1 MMPGKGPMMGMGHGP
16 RGARMRLRAERIA
29 ALEEKEKSGSLTED
43 EKAELDKARKTRAR
57 FQQLKKKHDERVKSR
72 AERRREDKRKAMMGF
87 PDFKRRPGAVEEF
100 KKHARRVAHLQRARD
115 VAQAA
120 GKDDLVA
127 RIDAL
132 VAKEQARHERWLQH
146 HRAPQGGPQ
155 SGKGGN
161 P

>member
-1 MMPGKGPMMGMGHGP
+1 M
-16 RGARMRLRAERIA
+16 RMRVQRITD
-29 ALEEKEKSGSLTED
+29 LEEKEKSGSLTDD

-57 FQQLKKKHDERVKSR
+57 FEQLKQKHDERVKDR
-72 AERRREDKRKAMMGF
+72 AERRRADKRKAMMGF
-87 PDFKRRPGAVEEF
+87 PDFKQRPGAGQEF

-132 VAKEQARHERWLQH
+132 IAKEQARHDGWLQH
-146 HRAPQGGPQ
+146 HKAPQSGPQ